1 MAKDALRSC
10 GAIGASLTSRMAVIL
25 RRVLAG
31 LAAFS
36 LLFNAV
42 PAAAWSWFGHNTIA
56 EIAMLNA
63 KPQTRAAVFALLAH
77 ADLLETPTCRAGTL
91 DRASTWADCARGLK
105 DRFSYQAQWHFQ
117 DADACKP
124 FDLKPLCKDGNC
136 VSAQIERQV
145 RLLKDKTL
153 PERER
158 VMAVVLLIHLVG
170 DLHEPLHNADRAGDG
185 GGNGVNADY
194 GIVRGKRMSLH
205 TIWDNYLAE
214 RSITTPPRLVRVYSA
229 EERATLAAG
238 KVEDWSRE
246 SWELARSAAYRTALG
261 ADYCSLP
268 RQVHGTLTEAQ
279 IEALIPTVRRQVEK
293 SGLRLARLLD
303 EALAS

>member
-1 MAKDALRSC
+1 ML
-10 GAIGASLTSRMAVIL
+10 IFP
-25 RRVLAG
+25 RRVLLG
-31 LAAFS
+31 LAALAFVFQS
-36 LLFNAV
+36 V
-42 PAAAWSWFGHNTIA
+42 PATAWSWFGHNTIA
-56 EIAMLNA
+56 EIAMLNV
-63 KPQTRAAVFALLAH
+63 KPQTRAAVLALLARS
-77 ADLLETPTCRAGTL
+77 DLLETPTCQAGTI
-91 DRASTWADCARGLK
+91 DRASTWADCVRGLK

-170 DLHEPLHNADRAGDG
+170 DLHEPLHNIDRAGDG

-194 GIVRGKRMSLH
+194 GIAHGKRISLH

-214 RSITTPPRLVRVYSA
+214 RSITTPPRLVRAYSA
-229 EERATLAAG
+229 GERATLAAG
-238 KVEDWSRE
+238 SVADWSRE
-246 SWELARSAAYRTALG
+246 SWELARSAAYTTALG
-261 ADYCSLP
+261 KDYCSLP
-268 RQVHGTLTEAQ
+268 RQTHGAVSEAQ
-279 IEALIPTVRRQVEK
+279 IETLIPTVRSQVEK

-303 EALAS
+303 EALGG